1 MWIFRRSREICWEL
15 RGNCC
20 WVFTKVARRCK
31 TLWCGLVFKV
41 AKQSS
46 LWCNKAAL
54 LETKIATR
62 WWLLKYVLFSPR
74 NLGEMIQFDEHIF
87 QLGWFNHQLA
97 TTSSAACLDIFVRFR
112 SPWHRPRTDTQT
124 GPDFWCG
131 WKLGEW
137 GTPEILFGKCRKIW
151 NFTSLS
157 DHQYQYLFP
166 EPPELCAWKILPD
179 FCSLIFENQFSK
191 KKRMKL

>member
-1 MWIFRRSREICWEL
+1 MSIHKSRKKMQDSMVWLGVQSCQTIL
-15 RGNCC
+15 
-20 WVFTKVARRCK
+20 AMMQ
-31 TLWCGLVFKV
+31 
-41 AKQSS
+41 QSS
-46 LWCNKAAL
+46 IAW
-54 LETKIATR
+54 TKIATR

-112 SPWHRPRTDTQT
+112 SPWHRPLDTQT
-124 GPDFWCG
+124 DRLLMWLEARGTGNAWNPI
-131 WKLGEW
+131 WKMQENLSSCWVGNN
-137 GTPEILFGKCRKIW
+137 IDW

-166 EPPELCAWKILPD
+166 EPPELCAWKILLPD
-179 FCSLIFENQFSK
+179 FCSPIFENQFSK